1 MILRDLKKFKRV
13 IVTGGAGFIGSAL
26 IKRLINESDAKIFN
40 LDKLTYA
47 SNLERLDFKSPKLA
61 EKKYQLIKIDLENE
75 LLLKQVISRIDP
87 DIVFHL
93 AAESHVDRSIDNPK
107 IFLNSNILGTFNL
120 INILKNHWE
129 NLTPQRKE
137 KFLFHHISTDEVFGS
152 CEKKEKFNEE
162 SKYDPSSPY
171 AASKACSD
179 HLVSSWFKTYGF
191 PTLITN
197 CSNNYGPW
205 QFPEK
210 FIPLSIIK
218 GLNKETIP
226 LYGDGSNIRDW
237 LFIEDHIDALL
248 LASQKSK
255 PGEKYCIGGFG
266 ETKNIDLL
274 KVLCKILDEKL
285 DNGFNHY
292 SLVKLVKDR
301 PGHDQRYSIN
311 SNKFSS
317 EIGWQPKTK
326 LSEGIK
332 FTVNWYIDNDKWWRE
347 IDKKA
352 IYKGERLGM
361 LS

>member
-1 MILRDLKKFKRV
+1 MILRDLKKFKRI

-26 IKRLINESDAKIFN
+26 IKRLLNESEAKIFN
-40 LDKLTYA
+40 LDKLSYS
-47 SNLERLDFKSPKLA
+47 SNLKRLNLNSSKVKAD
-61 EKKYQLIKIDLENE
+61 KYQFIKIDLENE
-75 LLLKQVISRIDP
+75 LLLKQAISKIDP

-107 IFLNSNILGTFNL
+107 IFFSSNVLGTFNL
-120 INILKNHWE
+120 VNILRNHWE
-129 NLTPQRKE
+129 KLNPKRKE
-137 KFLFHHISTDEVFGS
+137 RFLFHHISTDEVFGS
-152 CEKKEKFNEE
+152 CENQEKFNEK

-179 HLVSSWFKTYGF
+179 HLVNSFFKTYGF

-210 FIPLSIIK
+210 FIPLAIIK
-218 GLNKETIP
+218 ALNKKAIP
-226 LYGDGSNIRDW
+226 LYGNGCNIRDW

-248 LASQKSK
+248 LASQKSL
-255 PGEKYCIGGFG
+255 PGEKYCIGGYG

-274 KVLCKILDEKL
+274 KILCEILDEKL

-292 SLVKLVKDR
+292 SLVELVKDR

-311 SNKFSS
+311 STKFSS
-317 EIGWQPKTK
+317 EIGWQAKTK
-326 LSEGIK
+326 LYEGIK
-332 FTVNWYIDNDKWWRE
+332 YTVNWYIENEKWWRE
-347 IDKKA
+347 IDEKS